1 MLASRTSRWSI
12 GTALLCVVLLAAS
25 WFLLISPR
33 RADAADLSQQ
43 ATSVNAQIGTMQ
55 QQLARLREEY
65 AGLAKQKDELKA
77 IQAQLPPD
85 ADVASLVRNLQD
97 FAGTAGVT
105 LESITPGTP
114 VVLAADGSTDP
125 SAVAGVGS
133 VISVPL
139 ALAVSGQ
146 YFENSLYLKYLQ
158 TQMTRSVLVTG
169 LSTTPATAAET
180 TPAPGVTSTSTPTPV
195 PSVTTPVTTADQDL
209 SMTVSA
215 SVFVLLDGTSS
226 LADVTAEAKKAAVGA
241 QGAVPAVAT
250 NTSTTR

>member
-33 RADAADLSQQ
+33 RAEAADLTQQ
-43 ATSVNAQIGTMQ
+43 ASSVNAQIGTMQ
-55 QQLARLREEY
+55 QQLARLRDEY
-65 AGLAKQKDELKA
+65 AGLAQQKDELKA

-85 ADVASLVRNLQD
+85 ADVAGLVRDLQD

-105 LESITPGTP
+105 LQSITPGTP
-114 VVLAADGSTDP
+114 VVLAADGSPDP
-125 SAVAGVGS
+125 SATATTGS

-146 YFENSLYLKYLQ
+146 YFEDSLYLKYLQ
-158 TQMTRSVLVTG
+158 TQMTRSVLITG
-169 LSTTPATAAET
+169 LSTTPATASET
-180 TPAPGVTSTSTPTPV
+180 TTGATPTATSTPTP
-195 PSVTTPVTTADQDL
+195 SATAATTTADQDL

-241 QGAVPAVAT
+241 QVAAPAGGA